1 MPINAILPANRTP
14 RLSIIVPVLNE
25 AAVIAATLAPLQAWR
40 EHGLEIIV
48 VDGGSCDGTPLLA
61 AAQADLV
68 ITSAPGRSI
77 QMNAGAARAHAE
89 TLLFLHAD
97 TQLPPQA
104 FYSVIS
110 AVDMGVGW
118 GRFDVHIAGRLRGL
132 ALVAFMMNWRSC
144 LTGIA
149 TGDQAMFV
157 RRQLFETLG
166 GFPPIPLMEDV
177 ALSKKLRALTPPVC
191 LSEKVVTSGRR
202 WEKHGLWR
210 TIFLMWWLRL
220 RYQLGADPMALAQAY
235 GYKTHG

>member
-25 AAVIAATLAPLQAWR
+25 AAVIAATLAPLQTWR

-68 ITSAPGRSI
+68 ITSASGRSI
-77 QMNAGAARAHAE
+77 QMNAGAVQAQAD

-110 AVDMGVGW
+110 AVEMGADW
-118 GRFDVHIAGRLRGL
+118 GRFDVSIAGYLRGL
-132 ALVAFMMNWRSC
+132 RMVAFMMNWRSRF
-144 LTGIA
+144 TGIA
-149 TGDQAMFV
+149 TGDQAMFMRKRV
-157 RRQLFETLG
+157 FQAVG
-166 GFPPIPLMEDV
+166 GFPSIPLMEDI
-177 ALSKKLRALTPPVC
+177 ALSKRLRAQSVPAC
-191 LSEKVVTSGRR
+191 LREQVLTSGRR

-220 RYQLGADPMALAQAY
+220 RYFLGADPALLAKTY
-235 GYKTHG
+235 GYPTHE